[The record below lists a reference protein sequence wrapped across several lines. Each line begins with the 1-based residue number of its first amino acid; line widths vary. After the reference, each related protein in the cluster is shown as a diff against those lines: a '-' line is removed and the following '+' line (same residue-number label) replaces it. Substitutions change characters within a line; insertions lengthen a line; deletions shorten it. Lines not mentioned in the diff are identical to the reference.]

1 MELGTSTDVS
11 TGSLRKRWARR
22 RLVGTVY
29 IIINAAD
36 LVGFVPPKRGRP
48 HK

>member
-1 MELGTSTDVS
+1 MEPGTSTDVS
-11 TGSLRKRWARR
+11 PGSLRKRWGRR
-22 RLVGTVY
+22 RLVGTIY

-36 LVGFVPPKRGRP
+36 LVGFVPPKPGRP